1 VLNKVH
7 KNPTQKKN
15 CNLGLLFL
23 DYFSA
28 PVDTAERNSASLIA
42 EGRAPEIS
50 YVAAYPPPLQEPL
63 QYRPGPPPEA
73 QYPAQP
79 ANAQYQQYYAQS
91 QSLPPNSGGK
101 AISEK
106 NCWKFYINLMLQFI
120 KE

>member
-7 KNPTQKKN
+7 KKSKKSPFKKIAT
-15 CNLGLLFL
+15 LGLLFL

-28 PVDTAERNSASLIA
+28 PVDTAERSSSSLIA

-63 QYRPGPPPEA
+63 QYRPGPPPGA
-73 QYPAQP
+73 QYPAEP

-91 QSLPPNSGGK
+91 QSLSPNSGGK
-101 AISEK
+101 PFLKKK
-106 NCWKFYINLMLQFI
+106 NC
-120 KE
+120 